1 MILGQVLPIP
11 HIVFVIAFLKA
22 KQKKKPKKQQK
33 NKNQAGLA
41 QDTFSGQKCTVG
53 CLVCSGKGVEG

>member
-1 MILGQVLPIP
+1 MILGQVVPIP

-22 KQKKKPKKQQK
+22 KQKGK
-33 NKNQAGLA
+33 KNQAGLA
-41 QDTFSGQKCTVG
+41 QDTFSGQKCAVG